1 MMMKVLQ
8 FVADGSP
15 GGGTNHVLQL
25 LRGLSDL
32 CAPILLTQQDSYI
45 QQEAEKLG
53 VRVLTGDFL
62 RSRINASAIRLV
74 RETIF
79 QHEPDLVHCHG
90 GRAAFFRSF
99 VMDPTPSVYT
109 VHGFHFARKPTLAKL
124 AGWLGEFWTFRRM
137 QQVIFVCDFDRKL
150 AVRSKLLPTK
160 KPFRVIYNGIPA
172 PCVEQSESNGK
183 LGVGFIGRMVY
194 QKNPQLFVEV
204 LERLPNVHAVMVGG
218 GELESEVAHL
228 IKSRGL
234 TDRVKLFGSLG
245 HEDALKVLSRLDVLL
260 MTPRWE
266 GLPLLPLEAM
276 FLKVP
281 VVSTSG
287 GGIPEVI
294 DHGRTG
300 MLAESEDADQLAI
313 HVNEVLH
320 NHSLRKEIIENASR
334 KAAHQFGQE
343 VMLQSVRETYES
355 LSRTQRK
362 PSRSFMPANLLPFWK
377 ASGSS

>member
-1 MMMKVLQ
+1 MKVLQ

-25 LRGLSDL
+25 LRGLTGS
-32 CAPILLTQQDSYI
+32 CQPILMTQQDSYLPR
-45 QQEAEKLG
+45 EAQKLG
-53 VRVLTGDFL
+53 VRVVTGDFL
-62 RSRINASAIRLV
+62 RSRINPSAIRLV
-74 RETIF
+74 RETICR
-79 QHEPDLVHCHG
+79 HKPDLVHCHG
-90 GRAAFFRSF
+90 GRAAFFRSL
-99 VMDPTPSVYT
+99 VRDRTPSVYT
-109 VHGFHFARKPTLAKL
+109 VHGFHFARKPPLARL
-124 AGWLGEFWTFRRM
+124 AGWCGEFWTFRRM
-137 QQVIFVCDFDRKL
+137 QHVIFVCDFDRKL
-150 AVRSKLLPTK
+150 AVRSRLLPANK
-160 KPFRVIYNGIPA
+160 SFRVVYNGIPA
-172 PCVEQSESNGK
+172 PCVEQPELQEK

-204 LERLPNVHAVMVGG
+204 LDRLPDVHAVMVGG
-218 GELESEVAHL
+218 GDLESEVVQL

-234 TDRVKLFGSLG
+234 ADRVRLYGSLG
-245 HEDALKVLSRLDVLL
+245 HEEALKVLSRLDVLL

-300 MLAESEDADQLAI
+300 MLAESEDADQLAS
-313 HVNEVLH
+313 HVNELLH
-320 NHSLRKEIIENASR
+320 NDSLRTEIIENASR
-334 KAAHQFGQE
+334 KAASQFGQE
-343 VMLQSVRETYES
+343 VMLQRVMETYAS
-355 LSRTQRK
+355 LSRAPRK
-362 PSRSFMPANLLPFWK
+362 SPRPSLPTKLLSLWK